1 VIIADGDMWVVVVC
15 VGDGLGQGVVAVG
28 GGVYLYAIPFYH
40 PQHIFFVDAHSCGI
54 DVCVRDN
61 SIRQLKVR
69 LLLVIGVLVNIIGA
83 KVILSVV
90 DEERVGE
97 GEE

>member
-1 VIIADGDMWVVVVC
+1 MIVADGDMWVVVVC
-15 VGDGLGQGVVAVG
+15 VGDRLGQGVVG
-28 GGVYLYAIPFYH
+28 GSVYLYAVPFYH
-40 PQHIFFVDAHSCGI
+40 PQYIFFVDADSCSI

-61 SIRQLKVR
+61 SIRQLKVG
-69 LLLVIGVLVNIIGA
+69 LVLIIGVLVNIIGA
-83 KVILSVV
+83 EVILSVV

>member
-1 VIIADGDMWVVVVC
+1 MIVADGYMWVVVVC
-15 VGDGLGQGVVAVG
+15 VGDGLGQRVVAVG
-28 GGVYLYAIPFYH
+28 GSVYLYAVPFYH
-40 PQHIFFVDAHSCGI
+40 SQHIFFVDTHSCGI

-69 LLLVIGVLVNIIGA
+69 LVSVIGVLVNIIGA